1 MEPIVRYWIEWASPL
16 KKYGRSRLGALAVP
30 EQGGPAVNKVSSPSL
45 VIVSVLLAAFV
56 ASVVFY
62 LALSPERN
70 AHTGPSAP
78 QSESTGSR

>member
-1 MEPIVRYWIEWASPL
+1 MEPIIQYWIDWASPL
-16 KKYGRSRLGALAVP
+16 KNTAGPGSGAWPVQ
-30 EQGGPAVNKVSSPSL
+30 QGGPAVNKVSSPSL

-70 AHTGPSAP
+70 AHTGPSAQ

>member
-1 MEPIVRYWIEWASPL
+1 MRPV
-16 KKYGRSRLGALAVP
+16 RLGALAGAARSAV
-30 EQGGPAVNKVSSPSL
+30 AVNKVSSPSL
-45 VIVSVLLAAFV
+45 VIVSILLVAFA

>member
-1 MEPIVRYWIEWASPL
+1 M
-16 KKYGRSRLGALAVP
+16 
-30 EQGGPAVNKVSSPSL
+30 NKVSSPSL
-45 VIVSVLLAAFV
+45 VIVSVLLVAFV

-70 AHTGPSAP
+70 AHTGPGAS